1 MSEISTDFEN
11 EIIEK
16 ITLEGYIKQFDPEI
30 QNIFHNVYG
39 RSLEAMPQNLL
50 QSNLSMD
57 RFMEGLLRLNGA
69 RSQKIILMRLG
80 FVTGK
85 PMTLQEVAEA
95 LGIKRERVRQ
105 IESMFMRRFRS
116 HVRRR
121 KLIDYYQ
128 DEQGGVA
135 HEYFGF

>member
-11 EIIEK
+11 KIIEK

-50 QSNLSMD
+50 QSNLSVD
-57 RFMEGLLRLNGA
+57 RFMEGLLSLNGA

-128 DEQGGVA
+128 DE
-135 HEYFGF
+135 

>member
-1 MSEISTDFEN
+1 MSEISADFEN
-11 EIIEK
+11 EIIER
-16 ITLEGYIKQFDPEI
+16 ITLEEYIKQFDPEI

-57 RFMEGLLRLNGA
+57 RFLEGLLSLNST

-85 PMTLQEVAEA
+85 AMTLQEVAEV
-95 LGIKRERVRQ
+95 LGITRERIRQ
-105 IESMFMRRFRS
+105 IESTFMRRFRS
-116 HVRRR
+116 HARRK
-121 KLIDYYQ
+121 KLIDYYS
-128 DEQGGVA
+128 GGNGGN
-135 HEYFGF
+135 HD

>member
-16 ITLEGYIKQFDPEI
+16 ITLEGYIKQFAPEI
-30 QNIFHNVYG
+30 QDIFHNVYG
-39 RSLEAMPQNLL
+39 KSLEAMPQNLL

-57 RFMEGLLRLNGA
+57 RFMESLLSLSSTRA
-69 RSQKIILMRLG
+69 QKIVLMRLG

-85 PMTLQEVAEA
+85 PMTLQEVAEI
-95 LGIKRERVRQ
+95 LGIKREWVRQ

-116 HVRRR
+116 HVRRK

-128 DEQGGVA
+128 NE
-135 HEYFGF
+135 

>member
-30 QNIFHNVYG
+30 QDIFHNVYG
-39 RSLEAMPQNLL
+39 KSLEAMPQNLM

-57 RFMEGLLRLNGA
+57 RFLERLLDMKNV

-80 FVTGK
+80 FVTGL
-85 PMTLQEVAEA
+85 PMTLEEVAEA
-95 LGIKRERVRQ
+95 LGLTRERIRQ
-105 IESMFMRRFRS
+105 IESMFLRR
-116 HVRRR
+116 VRPHARR
-121 KLIDYYQ
+121 MKLSEYYNK
-128 DEQGGVA
+128 
-135 HEYFGF
+135 

>member
-16 ITLEGYIKQFDPEI
+16 IMLEEYIKKFAPEI
-30 QNIFHNVYG
+30 RNVFYDVYG
-39 RSLEAMPQNLL
+39 RTLEAMPQNLL
-50 QSNLSMD
+50 QSSLAME
-57 RFMEGLLRLNGA
+57 RFVEGLLNLNNV

-80 FVTGK
+80 FVTGST
-85 PMTLQEVAEA
+85 MTLQEVAEA
-95 LGIKRERVRQ
+95 LDITRERVRQ

-116 HVRRR
+116 HVRRK

-128 DEQGGVA
+128 DE
-135 HEYFGF
+135 

>member
-1 MSEISTDFEN
+1 MSEISTDFGN

-16 ITLEGYIKQFDPEI
+16 ITLEEYIKQFDSEI
-30 QNIFHNVYG
+30 QDIFHNVYG

-57 RFMEGLLRLNGA
+57 RFLDGLLSLSST
-69 RSQKIILMRLG
+69 RSRKIILMRLG

-85 PMTLQEVAEA
+85 PMTLQEVTEA
-95 LGIKRERVRQ
+95 LDLTREQVRQ
-105 IESMFMRRFRS
+105 IESMFMRRFHS

-121 KLIDYYQ
+121 KKIIHFYQ
-128 DEQGGVA
+128 NE
-135 HEYFGF
+135 

>member
-30 QNIFHNVYG
+30 QAIFHNVYG
-39 RSLEAMPQNLL
+39 KSLEAMPQDLL

-57 RFMEGLLRLNGA
+57 RFLEGLLSMNST
-69 RSQKIILMRLG
+69 RSQKMILMRLG

-85 PMTLQEVAEA
+85 PMTLQEVAEV
-95 LGIKRERVRQ
+95 LGITRERIRQ
-105 IESMFMRRFRS
+105 IESTFMRRFCS
-116 HVRRR
+116 HVRRK
-121 KLIDYYQ
+121 KLIEYYSGWN
-128 DEQGGVA
+128 GGN
-135 HEYFGF
+135 HD

>member
-16 ITLEGYIKQFDPEI
+16 ITLEGYIKQFAPEI
-30 QNIFHNVYG
+30 QDIFHNVYG
-39 RSLEAMPQNLL
+39 KSLEAMPQNLL

-57 RFMEGLLRLNGA
+57 RFMESLLSLNST
-69 RSQKIILMRLG
+69 RSQKIVLMRLG
-80 FVTGK
+80 FATGK

-105 IESMFMRRFRS
+105 IESMFMRRLRS
-116 HVRRR
+116 HTRRK

-128 DEQGGVA
+128 
-135 HEYFGF
+135 HE

>member
-1 MSEISTDFEN
+1 MSEISVDFES

-30 QNIFHNVYG
+30 QDIFKNVYG
-39 RSLEAMPQNLL
+39 RSLEAMSQNLL

-57 RFMEGLLRLNGA
+57 RFLEGLLSLNSV

-85 PMTLQEVAEA
+85 PMTLQEVAEV
-95 LGIKRERVRQ
+95 LGITRERIRQ
-105 IESMFMRRFRS
+105 IEIMFMRKFRS
-116 HVRRR
+116 HVRRK
-121 KLIDYYQ
+121 KLIDYYS
-128 DEQGGVA
+128 DGNGGN
-135 HEYFGF
+135 YD